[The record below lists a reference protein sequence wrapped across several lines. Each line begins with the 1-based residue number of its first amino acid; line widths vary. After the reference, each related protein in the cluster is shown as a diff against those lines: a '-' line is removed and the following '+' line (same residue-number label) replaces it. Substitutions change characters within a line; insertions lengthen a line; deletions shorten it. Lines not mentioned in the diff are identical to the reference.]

1 LSNPLPAASI
11 ILEDRYSP
19 GSIYLVQRAKALK
32 FLGGFHAFPGGKV
45 DPPDAEIAQ
54 SESPWDIAV
63 VAAIRELFEETGVL
77 LCRDSSNNSIK
88 SSPQLAQIR
97 CDLLEKR
104 SDFASIIRDN
114 NWVLSASDLY
124 PIGYFTTPLFSPMR
138 FETRF
143 FLAKIP
149 SGQTPE
155 VFENELENGVW
166 GTPAEHLKKWYAD
179 DILIS
184 PPVLALLEKLN
195 KSPASDWRLSSDKG
209 LITQDEF
216 VLDRVRFAS
225 WIQVV
230 SVACPG
236 PSLPQIGNVFLVG
249 LSKFYLIDPGALDDL
264 GVLAIQNA
272 IQSRVNEGDSFY
284 GILLTHHHPDH
295 TNSANHFADLWDVP
309 VLAHLATAEKLLN
322 KIQVNQ
328 HLDDC
333 DQIPLGFNPFTGSN
347 LVLTAYHTP
356 GHAPGHLVFFE
367 AKTKTLFAGDL
378 VSTSTTVLVSPPD
391 GHLATYIHSINRM
404 ADFNPELLMPFHGC
418 PSANGKG
425 VLQTAVFHRE
435 KREAALLLAL
445 ANNCHSLEALAN
457 EVYRGLPDPLMKL
470 AQKQIHAGLIKL
482 SEEGIVIAPLN
493 NANEW
498 KLAQ

>member
-1 LSNPLPAASI
+1 MSNPLPAASI

-54 SESPWDIAV
+54 SQNLWDIAV

-195 KSPASDWRLSSDKG
+195 KSPASDWLLSSDKG

-264 GVLAIQNA
+264 GVLAIQKA

-309 VLAHLATAEKLLN
+309 
-322 KIQVNQ
+322 
-328 HLDDC
+328 
-333 DQIPLGFNPFTGSN
+333 
-347 LVLTAYHTP
+347 
-356 GHAPGHLVFFE
+356 
-367 AKTKTLFAGDL
+367 
-378 VSTSTTVLVSPPD
+378 
-391 GHLATYIHSINRM
+391 
-404 ADFNPELLMPFHGC
+404 
-418 PSANGKG
+418 
-425 VLQTAVFHRE
+425 
-435 KREAALLLAL
+435 
-445 ANNCHSLEALAN
+445 
-457 EVYRGLPDPLMKL
+457 
-470 AQKQIHAGLIKL
+470 
-482 SEEGIVIAPLN
+482 
-493 NANEW
+493 
-498 KLAQ
+498 